1 MIGQAISDLLTFF
14 RETFPDESITP
25 KLHLLEDHV
34 CPFIEKWGA
43 SFGLYGE
50 QGMEGFTCGYEW
62 IEEIVFIH
70 AKYKRE
76 INICNERTLYENKSV
91 WKVCGSKI

>member
-1 MIGQAISDLLTFF
+1 M
-14 RETFPDESITP
+14 RETFPEESITP

-50 QGMEGFTCGYEW
+50 QGMEGL
-62 IEEIVFIH
+62 H
-70 AKYKRE
+70 ASINDLKRAFE
-76 INICNERTLYENKSV
+76 SMPNRGDRLKSV
-91 WKVCGSKI
+91 MKEHYMRTNPKGKKKKRNSK